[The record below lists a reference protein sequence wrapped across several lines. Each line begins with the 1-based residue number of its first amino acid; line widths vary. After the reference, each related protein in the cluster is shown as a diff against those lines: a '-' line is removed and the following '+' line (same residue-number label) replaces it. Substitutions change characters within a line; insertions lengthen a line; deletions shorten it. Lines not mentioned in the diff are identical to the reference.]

1 KRAQLRYQWSSKQY
15 WSQLGNQCFTSPHY
29 QSNYAPAR
37 CPPPTPLGK
46 DRQLLSLL
54 PFPLP
59 SPTLPSPLPCRRSC
73 LSLSP
78 HASAGIGA
86 PIPVE
91 LPVLQAKGLANRSI
105 TLQGP
110 VQHGPG
116 DAEDGQLLS
125 PHPSP
130 VPCRRS
136 CLSLSPHASASRA
149 GLQDGQSPAGSSRSP
164 ARPQAPSTRS
174 PGQPPSG
181 PGAELAAPGG
191 GGGEEAPRAEQSRG
205 WRGQRGAGGGAAG
218 CGRAGPQGWRRWPRC
233 SWWLQAE
240 PRCSRSHGHRPPRAR
255 ASTSPAHTPTSS
267 QATTS
272 TDAMGQTSVTQQ
284 EGQVTVKQKETFQTT
299 CTYQI
304 PSLYGL
310 YWYQQKKGQAPQLLA
325 YYTTTGSMQNIH
337 FTMEMDTV
345 GKSSILQL
353 KEAELSDS
361 ALYLCAVSDTLVQ
374 GATLAVQQPRM
385 GRGCMC
391 ARQSSGM
398 GPSSLF
404 WLTASPVHS
413 EICQP
418 DPLSQWDWCQWLERK
433 EKVVK
438 EALPSRCSPCGRA
451 E

>member
-1 KRAQLRYQWSSKQY
+1 MRQGRAAGLAALAAVLLVAAGRAQVQQEPWAQTRQGSGINIACSHP
-15 WSQLGNQCFTSPHY
+15 NI
-29 QSNYAPAR
+29 QSNVYIHWY
-37 CPPPTPLGK
+37 
-46 DRQLLSLL
+46 RQ
-54 PFPLP
+54 FP
-59 SPTLPSPLPCRRSC
+59 
-73 LSLSP
+73 
-78 HASAGIGA
+78 G
-86 PIPVE
+86 
-91 LPVLQAKGLANRSI
+91 
-105 TLQGP
+105 QGP
-110 VQHGPG
+110 SFLV
-116 DAEDGQLLS
+116 
-125 PHPSP
+125 
-130 VPCRRS
+130 
-136 CLSLSPHASASRA
+136 RA
-149 GLQDGQSPAGSSRSP
+149 YN
-164 ARPQAPSTRS
+164 
-174 PGQPPSG
+174 
-181 PGAELAAPGG
+181 
-191 GGGEEAPRAEQSRG
+191 
-205 WRGQRGAGGGAAG
+205 
-218 CGRAGPQGWRRWPRC
+218 
-233 SWWLQAE
+233 
-240 PRCSRSHGHRPPRAR
+240 
-255 ASTSPAHTPTSS
+255 
-267 QATTS
+267 
-272 TDAMGQTSVTQQ
+272 AMGQTSVTQQ

-337 FTMEMDTV
+337 FTMEMNTV

-361 ALYLCAVSDTLVQ
+361 ALYLCAVNDTLVQ